1 MLTKELIKKKHPGK
15 KLEKMK
21 YLNIWGEDIEN
32 IDIISE
38 MKGLKLISLSANKI
52 SSLKPLEN
60 LVQLKELYLRQ
71 NNISDINEINYLS
84 NCPNLKSLWLVGN
97 PICKNNDEFLKAII
111 EKLPNLAFLD
121 NRPIAEIKKDLDN
134 KNYVIDE
141 NIILEDKKEVEKET
155 DLVVQGEITK
165 NNFYVNNNNNK
176 ENEKNETEK
185 ENEENKEIKIN
196 EENDKKEKE
205 KENDKEKDKNK
216 DLLDDLFYNGIEN
229 NDKKEDENKNEL
241 KQTKNKL
248 LVSTV
253 DKLQDLLLDNDKEES
268 TNVNEDKSNN
278 LNDKTNFLDSK
289 SDIFK
294 TGFTYKRNED
304 ENKENKPEQNDNN
317 NDNNDNNENNDLN
330 KGKDIHNPL
339 RLADF
344 KEENNELLNNILKN
358 VDTSQSFIRKT
369 NTNKTIKITPNMI
382 ETNEKNNINNNI
394 NNAINNIIDNKNDNN
409 NNIIKTNNNDENSF
423 TKNLNDM
430 IKNANMNIS
439 SQSFKLGKNTGLTNI
454 LNNINTSQTMP
465 RKIENNVSN
474 ILREINTSQTMNK
487 RKDQQVNDILKDVET
502 TTTNFNKGNID
513 INDINNLEKN
523 NANPNFQSI
532 DDIKKMF
539 NNDFPRNNDNNNNNL
554 YGNNNIKDTRINEI
568 FKNEKITS
576 DSMLPSNNKEK
587 GPVKLEYDN
596 NFINKNYEFDYDKR
610 QETDNGKNDGNGG
623 NNKNYNLNPRHEH
636 KINAIIN
643 LLEDLNL
650 ENLLH
655 IKNQIIKMMKSNK

>member
-1 MLTKELIKKKHPGK
+1 MLTKELIQKKHPGK

-52 SSLKPLEN
+52 SSLKPFEN
-60 LVQLKELYLRQ
+60 LVHLKELYLRQ
-71 NNISDINEINYLS
+71 NNISDISEINYLS
-84 NCPNLKSLWLVGN
+84 NCQGLKSLWLIGN
-97 PICKNNDEFLKAII
+97 PICKNKDEFLKIII

-121 NRPIAEIKKDLDN
+121 NKPIAEIKKDLDN

-141 NIILEDKKEVEKET
+141 NIILEDKKEVEKEN
-155 DLVVQGEITK
+155 DIVCQGEITK
-165 NNFYVNNNNNK
+165 NNFYINNNK

-185 ENEENKEIKIN
+185 ENENNIVEDNN
-196 EENDKKEKE
+196 N
-205 KENDKEKDKNK
+205 KEKDKDKNN
-216 DLLDDLFYNGIEN
+216 DLLDDLLYNGNEN

-253 DKLQDLLLDNDKEES
+253 DKLNDILLDNDREES
-268 TNVNEDKSNN
+268 TNINEDKSNN
-278 LNDKTNFLDSK
+278 LNDKTNLLDSK

-294 TGFTYKRNED
+294 TGFSYKKNAD
-304 ENKENKPEQNDNN
+304 ESKENKQNQNDSNN
-317 NDNNDNNENNDLN
+317 NDNNDNNDLIN
-330 KGKDIHNPL
+330 GKDIHNPL
-339 RLADF
+339 RIASF

-369 NTNKTIKITPNMI
+369 NTNKTIKITPNMVEI
-382 ETNEKNNINNNI
+382 NENNNLNNNMNNINDNI
-394 NNAINNIIDNKNDNN
+394 NDNKDNNN
-409 NNIIKTNNNDENSF
+409 NNIINTNNNDENNF

-430 IKNANMNIS
+430 VKNANMNIS
-439 SQSFKLGKNTGLTNI
+439 SQSFRFGKNTGISNI

-474 ILREINTSQTMNK
+474 ILREINSSQTMNK
-487 RKDQQVNDILKDVET
+487 RKEQQVNDILKDIET
-502 TTTNFNKGNID
+502 TTTNLGKAKID
-513 INDINNLEKN
+513 INHINNLEKN
-523 NANPNFQSI
+523 NANDKFQSI

-539 NNDFPRNNDNNNNNL
+539 NNDYPRNNDNNNL

-568 FKNEKITS
+568 FKNEQISS
-576 DSMLPSNNKEK
+576 DSMLPINNKEK
-587 GPVKLEYDN
+587 GPVKLEYNN
-596 NFINKNYEFDYDKR
+596 NFINKNYEYDYGKR
-610 QETDNGKNDGNGG
+610 PETDNGQNDERDE
-623 NNKNYNLNPRHEH
+623 NNKNYNLNPKHEN

-655 IKNQIIKMMKSNK
+655 IKNQIVKMMKSNK

>member
-339 RLADF
+339 RLAAF

-610 QETDNGKNDGNGG
+610 KETDNGQNDGKGG

>member
-21 YLNIWGEDIEN
+21 YLNLWGEDIEN

-38 MKGLKLISLSANKI
+38 MKSLKLINLSANKI

-60 LVQLKELYLRQ
+60 LAQLKEVYLRQ
-71 NNISDINEINYLS
+71 NNISDLNQINYLS
-84 NCPNLKSLWLVGN
+84 NCPHLKSLWLTGN
-97 PICKNNDEFLKAII
+97 PICKNNDEFLKAIT
-111 EKLPNLAFLD
+111 EKLPNLASLD
-121 NRPIAEIKKDLDN
+121 NKPIAQIKKDLDN

-141 NIILEDKKEVEKET
+141 NIILEDKKEPEKEN
-155 DLVVQGEITK
+155 DIVVQGEITK
-165 NNFYVNNNNNK
+165 NNFYVNNNDNK
-176 ENEKNETEK
+176 EKEKNETEK
-185 ENEENKEIKIN
+185 ENENNKEVKKI
-196 EENDKKEKE
+196 EENT
-205 KENDKEKDKNK
+205 NKEKDKDKN
-216 DLLDDLFYNGIEN
+216 DIILDDLLYNLDEN
-229 NDKKEDENKNEL
+229 TEKKEDENKNEL

-253 DKLQDLLLDNDKEES
+253 DKLHDLLLDNDKEES
-268 TNVNEDKSNN
+268 TNMNEDKSNN
-278 LNDKTNFLDSK
+278 QNDKTNLLDSK

-294 TGFTYKRNED
+294 TGFSYKRHED
-304 ENKENKPEQNDNN
+304 ENKENKQDQNDNN
-317 NDNNDNNENNDLN
+317 NNNNENNDLD
-330 KGKDIHNPL
+330 KGKDVHNPL
-339 RLADF
+339 RLPSF

-369 NTNKTIKITPNMI
+369 NTNKTIKITPNMV

-394 NNAINNIIDNKNDNN
+394 SNSIDNNINNLNGNKDDNN
-409 NNIIKTNNNDENSF
+409 NNIIKTNNNDDNSF

-430 IKNANMNIS
+430 IKNSNINVT
-439 SQSFKLGKNTGLTNI
+439 SQSFRLGNNTGISNI

-465 RKIENNVSN
+465 RKIDNNVSN
-474 ILREINTSQTMNK
+474 ILREVNSSQTMNK
-487 RKDQQVNDILKDVET
+487 RKDQQVNDILKDIET
-502 TTTNFNKGNID
+502 TKTNFNKGNID
-513 INDINNLEKN
+513 MNDISNLEKN
-523 NANPNFQSI
+523 NNPNFQSI

-539 NNDFPRNNDNNNNNL
+539 NNDYPRNDNKNL

-568 FKNEKITS
+568 FKNENITS
-576 DSMLPSNNKEK
+576 DTMLPSSNKDK
-587 GPVKLEYDN
+587 GPVKIEYDN
-596 NFINKNYEFDYDKR
+596 NFINKNYEYDYNKR
-610 QETDNGKNDGNGG
+610 QDTDNGPNEGKGG
-623 NNKNYNLNPRHEH
+623 NNKNYNLNPRHEN